1 MDIIVSTFKS
11 QHFQNDVNALSF
23 KDNNF
28 TFKRTRSLAIM
39 IAENMDYSHI
49 VKLEK
54 IGFDKPLFNMKIKGD
69 LSVIFTLENTDLSP
83 NFTLTFLRAVRL
95 EQLAEAV
102 EALDNEEVYSAFNFK
117 DFWT

>member
-1 MDIIVSTFKS
+1 MSTQVTTFKS
-11 QHFQNDVNALSF
+11 AHFQNDVNALSF

-39 IAENMDYSHI
+39 IAENNDYSHI

-54 IGFDKPLFNMKIKGD
+54 VGFDKPLFSVKIKGD
-69 LSVIFTLENTDLSP
+69 LRVIFTLEKAESSL
-83 NFTLTFLRAVRL
+83 NFTLTFLRAVVL
-95 EQLAEAV
+95 DQLAEAV
-102 EALDNEEVYSAFNFK
+102 ETLDTEEAYSAFNFK